1 MTIRSYDPIKWVPQ
15 VDFSKSMGSVEPV
28 KLMIT
33 QPLHDETELE
43 NYIDSAPPFEQNTKF
58 LKILS

>member
-1 MTIRSYDPIKWVPQ
+1 M
-15 VDFSKSMGSVEPV
+15 DFSKSMGSVEPV